1 MLCNFRNVFT
11 VTFDQFNASL
21 LNKSINL
28 FEKKKFVVK
37 KTLRLKDI
45 KCLKCKHKII
55 YI

>member
-28 FEKKKFVVK
+28 FEKKNCGKKNFKVK
-37 KTLRLKDI
+37 G
-45 KCLKCKHKII
+45 H
-55 YI
+55 